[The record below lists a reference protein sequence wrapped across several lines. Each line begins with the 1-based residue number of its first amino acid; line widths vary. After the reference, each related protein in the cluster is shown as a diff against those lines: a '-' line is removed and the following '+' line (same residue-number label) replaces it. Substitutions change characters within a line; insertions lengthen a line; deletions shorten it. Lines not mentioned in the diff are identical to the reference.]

1 MSKRRWLIVAG
12 AAALILGAL
21 LAWWLGS
28 WNVTAETAQTDVAIE
43 EVAATVNKLAATVGS
58 LAATSWKEVTVIR
71 EKVTAEVQALPVDAV
86 AADLN
91 RELARWRGL
100 DVRAGGVDGD

>member
-1 MSKRRWLIVAG
+1 MSKRRWLIVG
-12 AAALILGAL
+12 GVVALVLGAL
-21 LAWWLGS
+21 LAWWL
-28 WNVTAETAQTDVAIE
+28 WPRNVAVETTQTDVAIE
-43 EVAATVNKLAATVGS
+43 EIATTVNKLAETVDS
-58 LAATSWKEVTVIR
+58 LAASSRKGVTVIR
-71 EKVTAEVQALPVDAV
+71 ETITAEVQALPVDAV